1 MAVNWKKELTAEDRE
16 FLLQLNN
23 EEPESESE
31 IQWPEPEEIKP
42 SLLPVEKLDP
52 GIIPGPLREWLTD
65 IAYRMQCP
73 VEFVAVAAIV
83 AAGALIGAGCGIRPK
98 EKDDWQVIPNLWGG
112 VIARPSMLKTPALA
126 DVLKQVKKL
135 ELEAKEHYEEEL
147 LLSEADAE
155 ILKAQKDAVKAKML
169 QAAKGKGSETL
180 EELRQEY
187 ALLEQPEAPARRRFI
202 TNDATIEKMAELL
215 NENERGILYFRD
227 ELVGFLVNLDREDR
241 QADRAF
247 YLEAWNGFG
256 SYTTDRIGR
265 GTIDTNNLC
274 VSILGGIQPSKLTGY
289 LMQAKD
295 DLQNDGLLQRFQL
308 LVYPDEPEDWKLVDE
323 YPNKEARERA
333 FRIFNVLASMD
344 FIEHGAA
351 QPEDGGRPYFHFTDD
366 AQGVFNNWLTDLQEK
381 LQKEDNSLMVE
392 HLSKYRSLMPSLALI
407 FHLIDISDGQATG
420 GISSTATLNAM
431 FWCEYLETHARR
443 IYGMVGDA
451 AQRAASELA
460 KKIKQGRLQDSFTVR
475 DVYRK
480 GWHLLNR
487 KNTELACEEL
497 VAAGWL
503 KENMQEAGKQGGRP
517 VIVFRINPK
526 VKK

>member
-1 MAVNWKKELTAEDRE
+1 MKPRLVETLTQEE
-16 FLLQLNN
+16 KNFLLQVNA
-23 EEPESESE
+23 EESNAES
-31 IQWPEPEEIKP
+31 WPEPEKIEP
-42 SLLPVEKLDP
+42 SLLPVEEFDP
-52 GIIPGPLREWLTD
+52 GMIPGPLREWLTD
-65 IAYRMQCP
+65 ISWRMQCP
-73 VEFVAVAAIV
+73 VDFVAVAAVV

-98 EKDDWQVIPNLWGG
+98 QKDDWLVIPNLWGG
-112 VIARPSMLKTPALA
+112 IIARPSMLKTPALA

-155 ILKAQKDAVKAKML
+155 ILKAQKEAIKSKML

-187 ALLEQPEAPARRRFI
+187 ALLEQPEAPVRRRFI

-215 NENERGILYFRD
+215 NENPRGILYFRD

-274 VSILGGIQPSKLTGY
+274 VSILGGIQPSRLTGY

-308 LVYPDEPEDWKLVDE
+308 LVFPDEPKVWQLIDE
-323 YPNKEARERA
+323 YPNREARDRA
-333 FRIFNVLASMD
+333 FRIFHALASMD
-344 FIEHGAA
+344 FGSYGAV
-351 QPEDGGRPYFHFTDD
+351 QPEADGRPYFHFTDD
-366 AQGVFNNWLTDLQEK
+366 AQGVFNDWLIDLQEK
-381 LQKEDNSLMVE
+381 LQKEDSPLMVE

-407 FHLIDISDGQATG
+407 FHLIDIADGQATG
-420 GISSTATLNAM
+420 GVSSMAALNAM

-443 IYGMVGDA
+443 IYGMVGDT

-480 GWHLLNR
+480 GWHLLNK